1 VEEILSAAKKIAQ
14 QAEVF
19 QVSSRI
25 IPVNFEANRLKEI
38 QAKESTI
45 NALRLIKDG
54 KLGFA
59 QANGSIEPKKLVEM
73 AEETCQFGTP
83 AKFTFPS
90 PKVYPT
96 IDVFDSQVEKVNLES
111 MIQLGEQLIAVITR
125 HTPSIVCE
133 AMVTKGIIT
142 VNIVNSEGC
151 NASYSK
157 SFFNV
162 SLEGVLIKNEDMLFV
177 GDSLSSC
184 HQIVDCKPIADEVIM
199 QLDLAKRN
207 ASLPTKPM
215 SVIFTPRGVASA
227 LMSPLISAFN
237 GKVVFDGA
245 SPLKD
250 KLGIQA
256 FDKNFSLWDDAT
268 VPYHVASYPCDD
280 EGVPGQR
287 TSLVDRGVVSHFIYD
302 LQTAALANTQ
312 STGNGERHGGMPSPS
327 PSSLIMDKGDTSFSD
342 MIKDVKEGLMVDTL
356 IGAEQGN
363 ILNGD
368 FSGNVLLGYKI
379 ENGEITGRVK
389 DTMVAG
395 NVYQLL
401 KQIEAIGK
409 DARWVEGFLM
419 APYLYCSGL
428 SVASKTG

>member
-1 VEEILSAAKKIAQ
+1 VEKILSEARKIAE

-19 QVSSRI
+19 QVFSRI
-25 IPVNFEANRLKEI
+25 TPVSFEANRLKEI

-45 NALRLIKDG
+45 NALRLIKGG
-54 KLGFA
+54 KVGFA
-59 QANGSIEPKKLVEM
+59 QANGFIQPKKLVEM

-83 AKFTFPS
+83 ARFSFPS
-90 PKVYPT
+90 PKSYPK
-96 IDVFDSQVEKVNLES
+96 IDVFDSHVEKVDIEN
-111 MIQLGEQLIAVITR
+111 MVQLGEQLIATVIQ
-125 HTPSIVCE
+125 HAPSILCE
-133 AMVTKGIIT
+133 AMVTKGTIA
-142 VNIVNSEGC
+142 VNIINSEGG
-151 NASYSK
+151 NAVYSK

-184 HQIVDCKPIADEVIM
+184 HPIVDTKPIAEEVTM

-207 ASLPTKPM
+207 TSLSTKLM
-215 SVIFTPRGVASA
+215 SAIFTPRGVASA
-227 LMSPLISAFN
+227 IISPLISAFN
-237 GKVVFDGA
+237 GKMVFDGA

-250 KLGIQA
+250 KLGLQV

-268 VPYHVASYPCDD
+268 LPYQVASYPCDD
-280 EGVPGQR
+280 EGVPSQR
-287 TSLVDRGVVSHFIYD
+287 TSLVEGGLVSHFIYD

-312 STGNGERHGGMPSPS
+312 STGNGERHGGMPVPS
-327 PSSLIMDKGDTSFSD
+327 PSSLIINKGDASFGD
-342 MIKDVKEGLMVDTL
+342 MIKDIKEGIVIDTL

-395 NVYQLL
+395 NVYRLL

-409 DARWVEGFLM
+409 DSRWVEGFLLT
-419 APYLYCSGL
+419 PCLYFSGL

>member
-1 VEEILSAAKKIAQ
+1 VEEILSAAKKIAE

-19 QVSSRI
+19 QASSRI
-25 IPVNFEANRLKEI
+25 TLVNFEANRLKEI

-45 NALRLIKDG
+45 NALRLIKGG
-54 KLGFA
+54 KVGFA
-59 QANGSIEPKKLVEM
+59 QANGFIEPKKLVEM
-73 AEETCQFGTP
+73 AEETCQFGTQ
-83 AKFTFPS
+83 AKFNFPS
-90 PKVYPT
+90 PKVYPK
-96 IDVFDSQVEKVNLES
+96 IDVFDPQVERVNIES
-111 MIQLGEQLIAVITR
+111 MVQLGEQLIAAVTR

-133 AMVTKGIIT
+133 AMVTRGIIA
-142 VNIVNSEGC
+142 VNIINSEGG

-184 HQIVDCKPIADEVIM
+184 HPIVDFKPIAEEVIM

-207 ASLPTKPM
+207 ASLSTKLMPA
-215 SVIFTPRGVASA
+215 IFTPRGVASA
-227 LMSPLISAFN
+227 LTSPLISALN
-237 GKVVFDGA
+237 GKIVFDGA

-250 KLGIQA
+250 KLGLHV

-268 VPYHVASYPCDD
+268 LPYQVASYPCDD

-287 TSLVDRGVVSHFIYD
+287 TSLIDSGVVSHFIYD
-302 LQTAALANTQ
+302 LHTAALANTQ
-312 STGNGERHGGMPSPS
+312 STGNGERHGGVPAPS
-327 PSSLIMDKGDTSFSD
+327 PSSLIIDKGDTSFGD
-342 MIKDVKEGLMVDTL
+342 MIKDVKEGLIVDTL

-409 DARWVEGFLM
+409 DARWVEGFLLT
-419 APYLYCSGL
+419 PCLYCSGL

>member
-1 VEEILSAAKKIAQ
+1 
-14 QAEVF
+14 
-19 QVSSRI
+19 
-25 IPVNFEANRLKEI
+25 
-38 QAKESTI
+38 
-45 NALRLIKDG
+45 
-54 KLGFA
+54 
-59 QANGSIEPKKLVEM
+59 
-73 AEETCQFGTP
+73 
-83 AKFTFPS
+83 
-90 PKVYPT
+90 
-96 IDVFDSQVEKVNLES
+96 
-111 MIQLGEQLIAVITR
+111 
-125 HTPSIVCE
+125 
-133 AMVTKGIIT
+133 MVTKGIIA
-142 VNIVNSEGC
+142 VNMINSEGG

-184 HQIVDCKPIADEVIM
+184 HPIVDFKPIAEEVTM

-207 ASLPTKPM
+207 ASLSTKLMPA
-215 SVIFTPRGVASA
+215 IFTPRGVASA
-227 LMSPLISAFN
+227 LISPLISAFN
-237 GKVVFDGA
+237 GKIVFDGA

-250 KLGIQA
+250 KLGLQV

-268 VPYHVASYPCDD
+268 LPYKVASYPCDD
-280 EGVPGQR
+280 EGVPSQR
-287 TSLVDRGVVSHFIYD
+287 TSLIDNGVVSHFIYD

-312 STGNGERHGGMPSPS
+312 STGNGERHGGVPAPS
-327 PSSLIMDKGDTSFSD
+327 PSSLIIDKGDTSFGD
-342 MIKDVKEGLMVDTL
+342 MVKDVKEGLIIDTL

-395 NVYQLL
+395 NVYKLL

-409 DARWVEGFLM
+409 DARWVEGFLLT
-419 APYLYCSGL
+419 PCLYCSGL

>member
-1 VEEILSAAKKIAQ
+1 VEDTLSQASKIAE

-19 QVSSRI
+19 RVSSRI
-25 IPVNFEANRLKEI
+25 TPVNFEANRLKEI
-38 QAKESTI
+38 QAKESTT
-45 NALRLIKDG
+45 NALRLIKGG
-54 KLGFA
+54 KVGFA
-59 QANGSIEPKKLVEM
+59 QANGFIEPKKLVEM
-73 AEETCQFGTP
+73 AEETCQFGTA

-90 PKVYPT
+90 PKVYPR
-96 IDVFDSQVEKVNLES
+96 IDVFDSQVEKVSIES
-111 MIQLGEQLIAVITR
+111 MVQLGDQLIAAVVR

-142 VNIVNSEGC
+142 VNIINSKGG
-151 NASYSK
+151 NANYSK

-162 SLEGVLIKNEDMLFV
+162 SLEGVLIKDEDMLFI

-184 HQIVDCKPIADEVIM
+184 HAIFDFKPIVQEVTM
-199 QLDLAKRN
+199 QLDLAKRK
-207 ASLPTKPM
+207 ARLSTKVMP
-215 SVIFTPRGVASA
+215 VIFTPHGVAST
-227 LMSPLISAFN
+227 LTSPLISAFN
-237 GKVVFDGA
+237 GKIVFDGA
-245 SPLKD
+245 SPLRD
-250 KLGIQA
+250 KLGLQV

-268 VPYHVASYPCDD
+268 LPYHVASYPCDD

-287 TSLVDRGVVSHFIYD
+287 TPLIDSGVVSHFIYD

-312 STGNGERHGGMPSPS
+312 STGNGERHGGVPAPS
-327 PSSLIMDKGDTSFSD
+327 PSSLIIDKGDTTFAD
-342 MIKDVKEGLMVDTL
+342 MVKDVKEGLIIDTL
-356 IGAEQGN
+356 MGAEQGN

-395 NVYQLL
+395 NVYKLL

-409 DARWVEGFLM
+409 DARWVEGFLLT
-419 APYLYCSGL
+419 PYLYCSGL
-428 SVASKTG
+428 SVASKA

>member
-1 VEEILSAAKKIAQ
+1 MEEILSEARKIAE

-19 QVSSRI
+19 QVSSKI
-25 IPVNFEANRLKEI
+25 TPVNFEANRLKEI

-45 NALRLIKDG
+45 NALRLIKGG
-54 KLGFA
+54 KVGFA
-59 QANGSIEPKKLVEM
+59 QANGYIESKKLVEM
-73 AEETCQFGTP
+73 AEETCQFGMA
-83 AKFTFPS
+83 AKFDFPRLEGY
-90 PKVYPT
+90 PKT
-96 IDVFDSQVEKVNLES
+96 DTFDSQVEKVNIES
-111 MIQLGEQLIAVITR
+111 MVQLGEQLIAAITR
-125 HTPSIVCE
+125 HTHSIVCE
-133 AMVTKGIIT
+133 AMVTKGIIS
-142 VNIVNSEGC
+142 VNIVNSAGG
-151 NASYSK
+151 NAGYSK

-184 HQIVDCKPIADEVIM
+184 HPIVDFKPIAEEVIT
-199 QLDLAKRN
+199 QLDMAKRN
-207 ASLPTKPM
+207 ASLPTKLMPA
-215 SVIFTPRGVASA
+215 IFTSRGVASA
-227 LMSPLISAFN
+227 LISPLISAFN
-237 GKVVFDGA
+237 GKIVFDGA

-250 KLGIQA
+250 KLGLQV
-256 FDKNFSLWDDAT
+256 FNKNFSLWDDAT
-268 VPYHVASYPCDD
+268 IPYQVASYPCDD

-287 TSLVDRGVVSHFIYD
+287 TSLIEGGVVSHFIYD
-302 LQTAALANTQ
+302 LQTAALASTQ
-312 STGNGERHGGMPSPS
+312 STGNGERHGGVPAPA
-327 PSSLIMDKGDTSFSD
+327 PSSLIIDKGDTSFGD
-342 MIKDVKEGLMVDTL
+342 MIKDVKEGLIVDTL

-409 DARWVEGFLM
+409 DVRWVEGFLLT
-419 APYLYCSGL
+419 PCLYCSGL
-428 SVASKTG
+428 SVASKIG

>member
-1 VEEILSAAKKIAQ
+1 MEEILSQARKIAE

-25 IPVNFEANRLKEI
+25 TPVNFEANRLKEI

-45 NALRLIKDG
+45 NALRIIKGG
-54 KLGFA
+54 KVGFA
-59 QANGSIEPKKLVEM
+59 QANGFIDPKKLVEM
-73 AEETCQFGTP
+73 AEETCQFGT
-83 AKFTFPS
+83 ASKFSFPG
-90 PKVYPT
+90 KMVYPG
-96 IDVFDSQVEKVNLES
+96 IDVFDSQVDKANIES
-111 MIQLGEQLIAVITR
+111 MVQLGEQLIAVVTT

-133 AMVTKGIIT
+133 ATVTKGIIT
-142 VNIVNSEGC
+142 VTIINSEGG

-157 SFFNV
+157 SFFSV
-162 SLEGVLIKNEDMLFV
+162 SLEGVLIINEDMLFV

-184 HQIVDCKPIADEVIM
+184 HSIVDFKPIAEEVIM
-199 QLDLAKRN
+199 QLDLAERN
-207 ASLPTKPM
+207 ASLPTKLMP
-215 SVIFTPRGVASA
+215 VIFTPRGVASA
-227 LMSPLISAFN
+227 LVSPLISAFN
-237 GKVVFDGA
+237 GKIVFDGA

-250 KLGIQA
+250 KLGIQI
-256 FDKNFSLWDDAT
+256 FNKHFSLWDDAT
-268 VPYHVASYPCDD
+268 LPYQVASYPCDD

-287 TSLVDRGVVSHFIYD
+287 TSLIDKGVVSHFIYD
-302 LQTAALANTQ
+302 LHTAALANTQ
-312 STGNGERHGGMPSPS
+312 STGNGGRHGGVPAPS
-327 PSSLIMDKGDTSFSD
+327 PSSIIIDKGDTSFND
-342 MIKDVKEGLMVDTL
+342 MIKDVKEGLIVDTL
-356 IGAEQGN
+356 MGAEQGN

-401 KQIEAIGK
+401 KQVEAIGK
-409 DARWVEGFLM
+409 DARWVEGFLLT
-419 APYLYCSGL
+419 PCLYCSGL

>member
-1 VEEILSAAKKIAQ
+1 VEEILSQAREIAE

-25 IPVNFEANRLKEI
+25 TPVNFEANRLKEI
-38 QAKESTI
+38 QAKESTT
-45 NALRLIKDG
+45 NALRLIKGG
-54 KLGFA
+54 KVGFA
-59 QANGSIEPKKLVEM
+59 QANGFIEPKKLVEM
-73 AEETCQFGTP
+73 AEETCQFGTA
-83 AKFTFPS
+83 AKFNFPS
-90 PKVYPT
+90 PMVYPK
-96 IDVFDSQVEKVNLES
+96 IDVFDSQVEKVNIES
-111 MIQLGEQLIAVITR
+111 MVQLGEQLIAAVTR

-133 AMVTKGIIT
+133 AMVTKGIIA
-142 VNIVNSEGC
+142 VNMINSEGG

-184 HQIVDCKPIADEVIM
+184 HPIVDFKPIAEEVTM

-207 ASLPTKPM
+207 ASLSTKLMPA
-215 SVIFTPRGVASA
+215 IFTPRGVASA
-227 LMSPLISAFN
+227 LISPLISAFN
-237 GKVVFDGA
+237 GKIVFDGA

-250 KLGIQA
+250 KLGLQV

-268 VPYHVASYPCDD
+268 LPYKVASYPCDD
-280 EGVPGQR
+280 EGVPSQR
-287 TSLVDRGVVSHFIYD
+287 TSLIDNGVVSHFIYD

-312 STGNGERHGGMPSPS
+312 STGNGERHGGVPAPS
-327 PSSLIMDKGDTSFSD
+327 PSSLIIDKGDTSFGD
-342 MIKDVKEGLMVDTL
+342 MIKDVKEGLIIDTL

-395 NVYQLL
+395 NVYKLL

-409 DARWVEGFLM
+409 DARWVEGFLFT
-419 APYLYCSGL
+419 PCLYCSGL

>member
-1 VEEILSAAKKIAQ
+1 MEEILSQARKIAE

-25 IPVNFEANRLKEI
+25 MPVNFEANRLKEI
-38 QAKESTI
+38 QAKESTT
-45 NALRLIKDG
+45 NALRLIKGG
-54 KLGFA
+54 KVGFA
-59 QANGSIEPKKLVEM
+59 QANGAIEPKKLVEM
-73 AEETCQFGTP
+73 AEETCQFGTA
-83 AKFTFPS
+83 AKFNFPS
-90 PKVYPT
+90 PKVYPR
-96 IDVFDSQVEKVNLES
+96 IDVFDSQVEKVNIES
-111 MIQLGEQLIAVITR
+111 MVQLGEQLIAAVTQ

-142 VNIVNSEGC
+142 VNIVNSEGG

-184 HQIVDCKPIADEVIM
+184 HPIVDFKPIAKEVTM

-207 ASLPTKPM
+207 ASLSTKLMPA
-215 SVIFTPRGVASA
+215 IFTPRGVASA
-227 LMSPLISAFN
+227 LTSPLISAFN
-237 GKVVFDGA
+237 GKIVFDGA

-250 KLGIQA
+250 KLGLQV

-268 VPYHVASYPCDD
+268 LPYQVASYPCDD
-280 EGVPGQR
+280 EGVPSQR
-287 TSLVDRGVVSHFIYD
+287 TSLIDSGVVSHFIYD
-302 LQTAALANTQ
+302 LQTAALAKTQ
-312 STGNGERHGGMPSPS
+312 STGNGERHGGVPAPS
-327 PSSLIMDKGDTSFSD
+327 PSSLIINKGDTSFGD
-342 MIKDVKEGLMVDTL
+342 MIKDAKEGLLIDTL

-389 DTMVAG
+389 DIMVAG
-395 NVYQLL
+395 NVYKLL
-401 KQIEAIGK
+401 AQIEAIGK
-409 DARWVEGFLM
+409 DARWVEGFLLT
-419 APYLYCSGL
+419 PCLYCSGL